1 MALPETD
8 SGRYLRA
15 QLYWARHHQWPAGTD
30 WEGISM
36 PAYVLW
42 VVRRGTLEVELEG
55 ETFQLNAGEVW
66 LHAYVKHRVIRVLRD
81 ADWLSLGFVATLY
94 ERIDALAPLAPA
106 RWQPARSD
114 RLENW
119 LEDLA
124 VEDESGKTPNALVC
138 EGLVRAVVGWCW
150 ESLEGDFAQFARRQ
164 VPLWLGRVLEAMHQ
178 SPGKTVEQHIHDSGY
193 SPAQF
198 RRNFHRIMGHA
209 PREYLLNH
217 RLEIARRLLKG
228 NDLPVAQVAQQAG
241 FPTPAHFSRLFAQRH
256 GMTPSQYR
264 RLVQQPKI

>member
-8 SGRYLRA
+8 FGRYLRA
-15 QLYWARHHQWPAGTD
+15 QLYWARHHQWRAGAS
-30 WEGISM
+30 WAGISM
-36 PAYVLW
+36 PAYFLW
-42 VVRRGTLEVELEG
+42 VVRRGVLQVELEG
-55 ETFQLNAGEVW
+55 ETFQLQAGEAW
-66 LHAYVKHRVIRVLRD
+66 LHAYAKERVIRVLCD
-81 ADWLSLGFVATLY
+81 AEWLSLGFVATLY
-94 ERIDALAPLAPA
+94 EHIDALAPLAPA
-106 RWQPARSD
+106 RWKPAYST

-124 VEDESGKTPNALVC
+124 VEDESGKLPNALVC
-138 EGLVRAVVGWCW
+138 EGLGRAVVGWCW

-164 VPLWLGRVLEAMHQ
+164 VPPWLGRVLEAMHQ
-178 SPGKTVEQHIHDSGY
+178 APGKTVEQHIHDSGY

-228 NDLPVAQVAQQAG
+228 NDLPVARVAQQAG